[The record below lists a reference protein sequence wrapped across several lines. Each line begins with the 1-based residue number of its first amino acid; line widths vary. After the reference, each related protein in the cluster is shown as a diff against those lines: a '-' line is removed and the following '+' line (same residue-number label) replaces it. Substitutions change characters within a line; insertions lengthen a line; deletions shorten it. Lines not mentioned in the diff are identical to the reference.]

1 MESPIK
7 TVRISQTGEEQL
19 NKLKRVTKIDNWNIL
34 CRWALCRS
42 LKEASIPSAMNVKT
56 QKTVE
61 MSWDTFGGEIANV
74 LLIALKQ
81 RCDRDGLSLDND
93 TLRQQFNLHLHRGI
107 AYLAGDESLDSI
119 EKLVQLVDLEP
130 T

>member
-7 TVRISQTGEEQL
+7 TVRISQAGEDQL
-19 NKLKRVTKIDNWNIL
+19 NQLKRTTKISQWNIL

-42 LKEASIPSAMNVKT
+42 LAEPTVPSPVAIKTNSI
-56 QKTVE
+56 E

-81 RCDRDGLSLDND
+81 RCYQDGLDLDRE
-93 TLRQQFNLHLHRGI
+93 TLRKQFTLHLHRGLS
-107 AYLAGDESLDSI
+107 YLAGDDNLDSI
-119 EKLVQLVDLEP
+119 EKLVALANQE
-130 T
+130 

>member
-42 LKEASIPSAMNVKT
+42 LGEPSIPSPVIIKT
-56 QKTVE
+56 DSKIE
-61 MSWDTFGGEIANV
+61 MSWDTFGVEIANA

-81 RCDRDGLSLDND
+81 RCYQDGLDLDRD
-93 TLRQQFNLHLHRGI
+93 TLRKQFILHLHRGLS
-107 AYLAGDESLDSI
+107 YLAGDDHLDSI
-119 EKLVQLVDLEP
+119 EKLLQLVQ
-130 T
+130 